1 MRAET
6 RPDRAAVVGALL
18 RVVLAGACWAMA
30 AVLAKYAFERGVP
43 PVRLAEAR
51 VAVALVALAPFLAWR
66 RPGLLRPPPGT
77 WPALAGFGACVAAV
91 NLTYYLAIDHL
102 PVGVA
107 VALQYT
113 GPAILLATT
122 TLLLRREPRQPG
134 VRGARLA
141 PVDGSP
147 GRLAWAAAGLS
158 LAGAVLV
165 SRALEGLGALDLPGL
180 AAGLASAVLFAA
192 YLLSAELAGRRG
204 AEPAT
209 TLLWGF
215 LVAVAIWS
223 LAVPWW
229 SWPLAFLA
237 DPGVAGAVLGVGLL
251 GTLLPFAL
259 AVGAVRVISAATAG
273 IAATAEPV
281 FAAAFA
287 WLLLGQ
293 RLNPAQLGRGRPGR
307 RRGRPGPAGR
317 GQGPAGGRLAQLRQ
331 DVAGDQGRGQEDER
345 HRRDAGEPGLAAGAD
360 PPAGAGHGQGDH
372 RLEAR
377 GDQEPDGGEQHQPG
391 RAPGALGREHRRGA
405 RGQPERPG
413 EGVGQVAGDAL
424 PEGPAVADLELAVP
438 PPQGDRVAAR
448 LPGQVQQ
455 EQGADGPD
463 PQRPPVQRA
472 DDPGEGQGRRAAAP
486 GRRWPTRG

>member
-1 MRAET
+1 
-6 RPDRAAVVGALL
+6 VGALL

-30 AVLAKYAFERGVP
+30 AVLARYAFDRGMP
-43 PVRLAEAR
+43 PARLAEAR

-66 RPGLLRPPPGT
+66 RPGLLRPPAGT

-113 GPAILLATT
+113 GPAILMATT
-122 TLLLRREPRQPG
+122 TLLLRGTGAGGPG
-134 VRGARLA
+134 GSSRATRTA
-141 PVDGSP
+141 GSP

-165 SRALEGLGALDLPGL
+165 SRALEGLGGLDLPGL

-229 SWPLAFLA
+229 SWPLASLA

-293 RLNPAQLGRGRPGR
+293 RLNPAQL
-307 RRGRPGPAGR
+307 AG
-317 GQGPAGGRLAQLRQ
+317 AGLVVTGVVLAQL
-331 DVAGDQGRGQEDER
+331 A
-345 HRRDAGEPGLAAGAD
+345 
-360 PPAGAGHGQGDH
+360 
-372 RLEAR
+372 
-377 GDQEPDGGEQHQPG
+377 
-391 RAPGALGREHRRGA
+391 
-405 RGQPERPG
+405 
-413 EGVGQVAGDAL
+413 
-424 PEGPAVADLELAVP
+424 
-438 PPQGDRVAAR
+438 AAR
-448 LPGQVQQ
+448 
-455 EQGADGPD
+455 A
-463 PQRPPVQRA
+463 RPEVA
-472 DDPGEGQGRRAAAP
+472 
-486 GRRWPTRG
+486 

>member
-6 RPDRAAVVGALL
+6 RPDRGAVVGALL

-30 AVLAKYAFERGVP
+30 AVLARYAFDRGVP

-51 VAVALVALAPFLAWR
+51 VAVALVALAPFLIWR

-122 TLLLRREPRQPG
+122 TLLLRR
-134 VRGARLA
+134 RGQAGDPEGGPTRN
-141 PVDGSP
+141 P
-147 GRLAWAAAGLS
+147 GRLAWTAAGLS
-158 LAGAVLV
+158 LVGAVLV
-165 SRALEGLGALDLPGL
+165 SRALEGLGGLDL
-180 AAGLASAVLFAA
+180 AGLASAVLFAA

-229 SWPLAFLA
+229 SWPWGSLA

-293 RLNPAQLGRGRPGR
+293 RLNPAQLAGAGLVVAGVVLAQLATTPGGVGHRGRPGS
-307 RRGRPGPAGR
+307 RPGTGTPK
-317 GQGPAGGRLAQLRQ
+317 
-331 DVAGDQGRGQEDER
+331 
-345 HRRDAGEPGLAAGAD
+345 
-360 PPAGAGHGQGDH
+360 
-372 RLEAR
+372 
-377 GDQEPDGGEQHQPG
+377 
-391 RAPGALGREHRRGA
+391 
-405 RGQPERPG
+405 
-413 EGVGQVAGDAL
+413 
-424 PEGPAVADLELAVP
+424 
-438 PPQGDRVAAR
+438 
-448 LPGQVQQ
+448 
-455 EQGADGPD
+455 
-463 PQRPPVQRA
+463 
-472 DDPGEGQGRRAAAP
+472 
-486 GRRWPTRG
+486 PTYP

>member
-6 RPDRAAVVGALL
+6 RPDRGAVVGALL

-30 AVLAKYAFERGVP
+30 AVLASYAFDRGVP

-66 RPGLLRPPPGT
+66 RPDLLRPPPGT

-91 NLTYYLAIDHL
+91 NLTYYVAIDHL

-113 GPAILLATT
+113 GPAILLAST
-122 TLLLRREPRQPG
+122 TLFR
-134 VRGARLA
+134 RGAGGPGASSPGPRSIA
-141 PVDGSP
+141 AP
-147 GRLAWAAAGLS
+147 GRLAWAAAGVS

-165 SRALEGLGALDLPGL
+165 SQALEGLGGLDLPGL

-192 YLLSAELAGRRG
+192 YLLSAELAGRLG

-215 LVAVAIWS
+215 VVAVAIWTV
-223 LAVPWW
+223 AVPWW
-229 SWPLAFLA
+229 SWPVGTLA
-237 DPGVAGAVLGVGLL
+237 DPGVAGAVVGVGLL

-259 AVGAVRVISAATAG
+259 AVGAVRVISAAAAG

-293 RLNPAQLGRGRPGR
+293 RLTPAQVAGAGLVVVGVVLAQLAAARVGGRGRGGPR
-307 RRGRPGPAGR
+307 R
-317 GQGPAGGRLAQLRQ
+317 LRW
-331 DVAGDQGRGQEDER
+331 RSETTNPR
-345 HRRDAGEPGLAAGAD
+345 
-360 PPAGAGHGQGDH
+360 
-372 RLEAR
+372 
-377 GDQEPDGGEQHQPG
+377 
-391 RAPGALGREHRRGA
+391 
-405 RGQPERPG
+405 
-413 EGVGQVAGDAL
+413 
-424 PEGPAVADLELAVP
+424 
-438 PPQGDRVAAR
+438 
-448 LPGQVQQ
+448 
-455 EQGADGPD
+455 
-463 PQRPPVQRA
+463 
-472 DDPGEGQGRRAAAP
+472 
-486 GRRWPTRG
+486 T

>member
-6 RPDRAAVVGALL
+6 RPDRGAVVGALG

-51 VAVALVALAPFLAWR
+51 VAVALIALAPFLAWR

-77 WPALAGFGACVAAV
+77 WPALVGFGACVAAV
-91 NLTYYLAIDHL
+91 NLTYYLALDHL

-107 VALQYT
+107 VSLQYT
-113 GPAILLATT
+113 GPAILMAAT
-122 TLLLRREPRQPG
+122 TLLA
-134 VRGARLA
+134 RGTGGRGPA
-141 PVDGSP
+141 GNQ

-165 SRALEGLGALDLPGL
+165 SRALEGLGGLDLPGL

-223 LAVPWW
+223 VAMPWW
-229 SWPLAFLA
+229 SWPLASLA

-293 RLNPAQLGRGRPGR
+293 RLNPAQL
-307 RRGRPGPAGR
+307 AGAALVVT
-317 GQGPAGGRLAQLRQ
+317 GVVLAQL
-331 DVAGDQGRGQEDER
+331 A
-345 HRRDAGEPGLAAGAD
+345 
-360 PPAGAGHGQGDH
+360 
-372 RLEAR
+372 
-377 GDQEPDGGEQHQPG
+377 
-391 RAPGALGREHRRGA
+391 
-405 RGQPERPG
+405 
-413 EGVGQVAGDAL
+413 
-424 PEGPAVADLELAVP
+424 
-438 PPQGDRVAAR
+438 AAR
-448 LPGQVQQ
+448 
-455 EQGADGPD
+455 AA
-463 PQRPPVQRA
+463 RPEV
-472 DDPGEGQGRRAAAP
+472 G
-486 GRRWPTRG
+486 

>member
-6 RPDRAAVVGALL
+6 RPDRGAVVGALL

-30 AVLAKYAFERGVP
+30 AVLARYAFDRGVP

-51 VAVALVALAPFLAWR
+51 VAVALVALAPFLIWR

-122 TLLLRREPRQPG
+122 TLLLRR
-134 VRGARLA
+134 RGQAGDPEGGPTRN
-141 PVDGSP
+141 P
-147 GRLAWAAAGLS
+147 GRLAWTAAGLS

-165 SRALEGLGALDLPGL
+165 SRALEGLGALEPAGL

-229 SWPLAFLA
+229 SWPLALLA

-281 FAAAFA
+281 FAAGFA

-293 RLNPAQLGRGRPGR
+293 HLTPAQLAGGALVVAGVVLAQLAAARGDARAGPVSPDAG
-307 RRGRPGPAGR
+307 GRPGP
-317 GQGPAGGRLAQLRQ
+317 
-331 DVAGDQGRGQEDER
+331 
-345 HRRDAGEPGLAAGAD
+345 PG
-360 PPAGAGHGQGDH
+360 
-372 RLEAR
+372 
-377 GDQEPDGGEQHQPG
+377 
-391 RAPGALGREHRRGA
+391 
-405 RGQPERPG
+405 
-413 EGVGQVAGDAL
+413 
-424 PEGPAVADLELAVP
+424 
-438 PPQGDRVAAR
+438 
-448 LPGQVQQ
+448 
-455 EQGADGPD
+455 
-463 PQRPPVQRA
+463 
-472 DDPGEGQGRRAAAP
+472 
-486 GRRWPTRG
+486 